1 MSGGEGAAT
10 NMGEDALGFFNEIF
24 GLIPEP
30 FRVITKYEAPTAI
43 QTKQQ
48 PTKGK
53 QGEKKP

>member
-1 MSGGEGAAT
+1 MSGGEVAAP

-30 FRVITKYEAPTAI
+30 FRVITKYEAPPAI
-43 QTKQQ
+43 QTKQ